1 MDKKQRLMFVAE
13 QIMPQVGNYALDPMT
28 FSVREVEKLVARWR
42 IGKPVDVVMVP
53 RVENGFLFINGEPV
67 GRIAPKW
74 THYTERAAERADF
87 WEGRILARQGT

>member
-1 MDKKQRLMFVAE
+1 MDRKQRLQFVAE
-13 QIMPQVGNYALDPMT
+13 QIAPQVGAAWVLDRS
-28 FSVREVEKLVARWR
+28 FSIRETEKLVARWR

-67 GRIAPKW
+67 GRIAAKW
-74 THYTERAAERADF
+74 TQYAERAAERADL